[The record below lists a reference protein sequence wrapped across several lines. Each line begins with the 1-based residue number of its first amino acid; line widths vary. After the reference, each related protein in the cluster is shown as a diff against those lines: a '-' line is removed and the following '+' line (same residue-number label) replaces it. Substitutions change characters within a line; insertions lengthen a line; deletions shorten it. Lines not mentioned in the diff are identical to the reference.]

1 MTAERGR
8 CRGRALSA
16 VLLDVGEDADRPEW
30 ERQVPERLVRF
41 MSSLPPYVRTGLN
54 AADLAL
60 DGFSLLTT
68 GRHARRLPPAARARL
83 LQRLVRLP
91 GCEAL
96 LDSVKIPLL
105 LAAGAS
111 RHGPRAVQP
120 FVRTDPPLDL
130 RPSSDWPDTH
140 RVDAVVIGSG
150 AGGAVAALTLAASG
164 RSVVVLEEGRHFPTR
179 ELASRPPLDRF
190 ADAYRDGGATL
201 AWGLPPVLLPLG
213 RAVGGTT
220 LVNSGTCLRTPRHV
234 LERWHRVHGVD
245 LADPTVFARHLD
257 HVENLL
263 GVGVPDPAVLGR
275 NGGLAL
281 LGSERLGWSA
291 APLRRN
297 ATGCG
302 GCCECVAG
310 CPSGAKQAVHLSVL
324 PAACAAGARIV
335 TRARATRIVTEHR
348 AGARRA
354 VAVEAVRPDG
364 TVFTLSTGLVVAAA
378 GALHTPALL
387 RRSGLAGHPR
397 LGRNLAI
404 HPAVSVA
411 GRFAEPVTGPGA
423 GPNVLQSVGVDEWHH
438 DHILIEA
445 TAAPP
450 GMTSFVLPYLGEELK
465 RELNGAQN
473 LGLLGA
479 MVSDRSSGRVHGAHR
494 PVASYTLHAEDGRRL
509 LRSIAHM
516 GRILFAAGA
525 REVLT
530 GIPSHPTAASPDAL
544 DDLVSRTSHRRLHLS
559 AFHPTG
565 TAALGADGRRSPVR
579 PDGRLRGAEGVL
591 VADACL
597 LPSSPGVNPQI
608 SIMALAHAVTE
619 QAVHREEN

>member
-1 MTAERGR
+1 MSTVH
-8 CRGRALSA
+8 GRALSA
-16 VLLDVGEDADRPEW
+16 VLLDVGADAHRPEW
-30 ERQVPERLVRF
+30 EEQVPERLHRF
-41 MSSLPPYVRTGLN
+41 MSSLPPYLRTGLH
-54 AADLAL
+54 AADMAL
-60 DGFSLLTT
+60 DGFSVLTT
-68 GRHARRLPPAARARL
+68 GRRAHRLPPDTRARL
-83 LQRLVRLP
+83 LRRLTRLP
-91 GCEAL
+91 GFETL
-96 LDSVKIPLL
+96 MDNVKIPLL

-111 RHGPRAVQP
+111 RHGSRPVKP
-120 FVRTDPPLDL
+120 FVRADPPLDIC
-130 RPSSDWPDTH
+130 PSSDWPDEH

-150 AGGAVAALTLAASG
+150 AGGAVAALTLASSG
-164 RSVVVLEEGRHFPTR
+164 RSVVVLEEGRHFSTR

-220 LVNSGTCLRTPRHV
+220 LVNSGTCFRTPPHV
-234 LERWHRVHGVD
+234 LDRWQRTHGVE
-245 LADPTVFARHLD
+245 LADPASFARHMD
-257 HVENLL
+257 HAEKLL
-263 GVGVPDPAVLGR
+263 GVGVPDPSVLGR

-281 LGSERLGWSA
+281 LGAGRLGWSA
-291 APLRRN
+291 APLHRN
-297 ATGCG
+297 AIDCG

-324 PAACAAGARIV
+324 PAACAAGTRIV
-335 TRARATRIVTEHR
+335 TRARATRIVTEHH

-354 VAVEAVRPDG
+354 VAVEAMRPDG
-364 TVFTLSTGLVVAAA
+364 TSFTVSTGLVVAAA

-387 RRSGLAGHPR
+387 RRSGLAEHPR

-411 GRFAEPVTGPGA
+411 GRFAEAVTGPGA
-423 GPNVLQSVGVDEWHH
+423 GPNILQSVGVDEWH
-438 DHILIEA
+438 DEGILIEA

-450 GMTSFVLPYLGEELK
+450 GMTSFVLPHLGRELK
-465 RELNGAQN
+465 HELDDAGK

-479 MVSDRSSGRVHGAHR
+479 MVSDRSSGRVRGTHH

-509 LRSIAHM
+509 LRSITHM

-530 GIPSHPTAASPDAL
+530 GIPAHPSVTSPADL
-544 DDLVSRTSHRRLHLS
+544 DDVVRRTGRRRLHLS

-565 TAALGADGRRSPVR
+565 TAALGADDRHSPVR
-579 PDGRLRGAEGVL
+579 PDGRLRGTEGVL
-591 VADACL
+591 VADAGL

-608 SIMALAHAVTE
+608 TIMALSHAVTE
-619 QAVHREEN
+619 QAVRRDGG

>member
-1 MTAERGR
+1 MTAD
-8 CRGRALSA
+8 RGRALSA
-16 VLLDVGEDADRPEW
+16 VLLDVGEDAHSPEW
-30 ERQVPERLVRF
+30 ERQVRERLLRF
-41 MSSLPPYVRTGLN
+41 MSSLPPHVRTGLH
-54 AADLAL
+54 AADMAL
-60 DGFSLLTT
+60 DGFSMLTT
-68 GRHARRLPPAARARL
+68 GRRAHRLPPDTRARL
-83 LQRLVRLP
+83 LQRLTRLP
-91 GCEAL
+91 GFEVLMDNA
-96 LDSVKIPLL
+96 KIPLL

-111 RHGPRAVQP
+111 RHSSRPVRP
-120 FVRTDPPLDL
+120 FVRTDPPLDIC
-130 RPSSDWPDTH
+130 PSSDWPDAH

-150 AGGAVAALTLAASG
+150 AGGAVAALTLASSG
-164 RSVVVLEEGRHFPTR
+164 RSVVVLEEGRHFSTQ

-220 LVNSGTCLRTPRHV
+220 LVNSGTCFRTPHHV
-234 LERWHRVHGVD
+234 LKRWHRTHGVE
-245 LADPTVFARHLD
+245 LADPTGFARHID

-263 GVGVPDPAVLGR
+263 GVGIPDPSVLGR

-297 ATGCG
+297 ATDCG
-302 GCCECVAG
+302 GCCECIAG

-335 TRARATRIVTEHR
+335 TRARATHIVTAHH

-354 VAVEAVRPDG
+354 IAVEAVRPDG
-364 TVFTLSTGLVVAAA
+364 TTFTISTGLVVVAA

-387 RRSGLAGHPR
+387 RRSRLAGHPR

-438 DHILIEA
+438 DGILIEA

-450 GMTSFVLPYLGEELK
+450 GMTSFVLPHLGRELK
-465 RELNGAQN
+465 RELNDAGN

-479 MVSDRSSGRVHGAHR
+479 MVSDRSSGRVRGMHR
-494 PVASYTLHAEDGRRL
+494 PVATYTLHADDGRRL
-509 LRSIAHM
+509 LRSITHM

-530 GIPSHPTAASPDAL
+530 GIPAHPAVASPDAL
-544 DDLVSRTSHRRLHLS
+544 DDVVRRIGHRRLHLS

-565 TAALGADGRRSPVR
+565 TAALGADDRRSPVR
-579 PDGRLRGAEGVL
+579 PDGRLRGTEGIL

-608 SIMALAHAVTE
+608 TIMALAHAVTE
-619 QAVHREEN
+619 QATRRDGG

>member
-1 MTAERGR
+1 MTAD
-8 CRGRALSA
+8 RGRALAA
-16 VLLDVGEDADRPEW
+16 VLLDVGEDAHGPEW
-30 ERQVPERLVRF
+30 ERQVPDRLLRF
-41 MSSLPPYVRTGLN
+41 LSSLPPYVRTGLR
-54 AADLAL
+54 AADLAF

-68 GRHARRLPPAARARL
+68 GRRAHCLPPDSRDRL
-83 LQRLVRLP
+83 LRRLVRLP
-91 GCEAL
+91 GFEVL
-96 LDSVKIPLL
+96 MDSVKIPLL

-111 RHGPRAVQP
+111 RHSSRPVRP
-120 FVRTDPPLDL
+120 FVRAPPPLDICA
-130 RPSSDWPDTH
+130 SSDWPDED
-140 RVDAVVIGSG
+140 RADAVVIGSG
-150 AGGAVAALTLAASG
+150 AGGAVAALTLASSG
-164 RSVVVLEEGRHFPTR
+164 RSVVVVEEGRHFSTE

-190 ADAYRDGGATL
+190 ADAYRDGGTTL
-201 AWGLPPVLLPLG
+201 AWGVPPVLLPLG

-220 LVNSGTCLRTPRHV
+220 LVNSGTCLRTPGPV
-234 LERWHRVHGVD
+234 LERWHRTHGVT
-245 LADPTVFARHLD
+245 LAEPVSFARHMD
-257 HVENLL
+257 HVEALL
-263 GVGVPDPAVLGR
+263 GVGVPDPSVLGR

-291 APLRRN
+291 GALRRN
-297 ATGCG
+297 APGCR

-335 TRARATRIVTEHR
+335 TRARATRIVTEHQ

-354 VAVEAVRPDG
+354 IAVEAVRPDG
-364 TVFTLSTGLVVAAA
+364 TTFTLRTGLVVVAA

-438 DHILIEA
+438 DGILIEA

-450 GMTSFVLPYLGEELK
+450 GMTSFVLPHLGRELK
-465 RELNGAQN
+465 RELNDAGN

-479 MVSDRSSGRVHGAHR
+479 MVSDRSSGRVRGTHR
-494 PVASYTLHAEDGRRL
+494 PVASYALHAEDGHRL
-509 LRSIAHM
+509 LRSITHM

-530 GIPSHPTAASPDAL
+530 GIPAHPSVTSPDAL
-544 DDLVSRTSHRRLHLS
+544 DDVVRRTGHRRLHLS

-565 TAALGADGRRSPVR
+565 TAALGADDQRFPVR
-579 PDGRLRGAEGVL
+579 PDGRLRGTEGVL

-608 SIMALAHAVTE
+608 TIMALARAVTE
-619 QAVHREEN
+619 RAARRDGR

>member
-1 MTAERGR
+1 MTAT
-8 CRGRALSA
+8 RGRALSA
-16 VLLDVGEDADRPEW
+16 VLLDLGADPHRPEW
-30 ERQVPERLVRF
+30 EDEVPERLLRF
-41 MSSLPPYVRTGLN
+41 LSSLPPTVRAGLC
-54 AADLAL
+54 AVDVAL
-60 DGFSLLTT
+60 DGFSVATT
-68 GRHARRLPPAARARL
+68 GRRARRLPPHARARL
-83 LQRLVRLP
+83 LGRLLRLP
-91 GCEAL
+91 GARPL
-96 LDSVKIPLL
+96 LDNVKIPLL

-111 RHGPRAVQP
+111 RHGSRPPRVP
-120 FVRTDPPLDL
+120 VRADPWLDMV
-130 RPSSDWPDTH
+130 PSSDWPDSA
-140 RVDAVVIGSG
+140 RADAVVIGSG

-164 RSVVVLEEGRHFPTR
+164 RSVVVLEEGRHFSTR

-201 AWGLPPVLLPLG
+201 AWGVPPVLLPLG

-220 LVNSGTCLRTPRHV
+220 LVNSGTCFRTPEDVLRRWRHT
-234 LERWHRVHGVD
+234 HGVE
-245 LADPTVFARHLD
+245 LADPTAFGRHLN

-263 GVGVPDPAVLGR
+263 GVGVPDPSVLGR

-281 LGSERLGWSA
+281 LGADRLGWSA
-291 APLRRN
+291 AALRRN
-297 ATGCG
+297 APGCG

-335 TRARATRIVTEHR
+335 TRARATRVVSEHR
-348 AGARRA
+348 AGTRRA
-354 VAVEAVRPDG
+354 TAVEAVRPDG
-364 TVFTLSTGLVVAAA
+364 TTFTLRTDLVVSAA

-411 GRFAEPVTGPGA
+411 GRFAEPVTGAGA
-423 GPNVLQSVGVDEWHH
+423 GPNVLQSVGVDEWHG
-438 DHILIEA
+438 DGILIEA

-450 GMTSFVLPYLGEELK
+450 GMTSFVLPGFGGELK
-465 RELNGAQN
+465 RELNEAGH

-479 MVSDRSSGRVHGAHR
+479 MVSDRSSGRVRGARR
-494 PVASYTLHAEDGRRL
+494 PVASYALHPEDGHRL
-509 LRSIAHM
+509 LQSIAHM
-516 GRILFAAGA
+516 GRVLFAAGA

-530 GIPSHPTAASPDAL
+530 GLPAHPAATTPAGL
-544 DDLVSRTSHRRLHLS
+544 DDIVRRTGPRSLHLS

-565 TAALGADGRRSPVR
+565 TAALGADDQRFPVR
-579 PDGRLRGAEGVL
+579 PDGRLRGADGVL

-597 LPSSPGVNPQI
+597 LPSSPGVNPQVT
-608 SIMALAHAVTE
+608 IMALSHAVTE
-619 QAVHREEN
+619 GAVRRYGG